1 MTAEIQVNF
10 FVLFSILNAEEEIVF
25 CFVTQE
31 IFTIPLGGNLNTAFS
46 LVKLIIYRWIFFI
59 FFSPTGKGML
69 EHSPEAVLYSSS

>member
-1 MTAEIQVNF
+1 MTAEIQENF

-46 LVKLIIYRWIFFI
+46 LVKLIIYRWIFF
-59 FFSPTGKGML
+59 FFFTGKGML

>member
-1 MTAEIQVNF
+1 MTAEIQENF
-10 FVLFSILNAEEEIVF
+10 FVLFAILNAEEEIVF

-46 LVKLIIYRWIFFI
+46 LVKLIIYRWIFF
-59 FFSPTGKGML
+59 FFTGKGML